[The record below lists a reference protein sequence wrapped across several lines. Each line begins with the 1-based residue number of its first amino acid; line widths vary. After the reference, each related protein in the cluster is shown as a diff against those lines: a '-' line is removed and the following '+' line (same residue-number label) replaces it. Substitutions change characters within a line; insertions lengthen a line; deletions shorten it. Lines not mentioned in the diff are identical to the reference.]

1 MPPSLLQDG
10 GRKAAEL
17 RELTGRF
24 SSPAGNF
31 PLKFLKNPGDASPG
45 LEDCRHD

>member
-17 RELTGRF
+17 SAMPGRLPQ
-24 SSPAGNF
+24 PAGFF
-31 PLKFLKNPGDASPG
+31 PPKFSQVVAGARPGYQSHA
-45 LEDCRHD
+45 HV

>member
-17 RELTGRF
+17 HVYRVNRPADFLP
-24 SSPAGNF
+24 PAGFF
-31 PLKFLKNPGDASPG
+31 PPEFLKVPGG
-45 LEDCRHD
+45 RHD